1 MRFYN
6 KMGCVALFVVCVF
19 SLCACNENKN
29 QQNESESLSTNISQS
44 EPVEIYDFSSGKD
57 IYKVSGLVVDSVD
70 GNYINMKTVGNDY
83 SYVALD
89 ETGHTYTCILLPSV
103 DTDIITKEYCSVV
116 ENHMDEIEYLDS
128 LIEKGYVVQ
137 YFSGKLNEGHIV
149 ENKEYETL
157 INENQSETAIII
169 KVGE

>member
-6 KMGCVALFVVCVF
+6 KMVCVALFAVYVF
-19 SLCACNENKN
+19 SLCACNANKN
-29 QQNESESLSTNISQS
+29 QQNESESLSTNINKS
-44 EPVEIYDFSSGKD
+44 EPVKVYDFSSGKD

-70 GNYINMKTVGNDY
+70 GNYINMKTVGDDY
-83 SYVALD
+83 SYVLLD
-89 ETGHTYTCILLPSV
+89 EAGHTYTCILLPSV
-103 DTDIITKEYCSVV
+103 DPDIITKEYCSVV

-157 INENQSETAIII
+157 INESQSETAIII

>member
-1 MRFYN
+1 MV
-6 KMGCVALFVVCVF
+6 CVALFAVYVF
-19 SLCACNENKN
+19 SLCACNANKN
-29 QQNESESLSTNISQS
+29 QQNESESLSTNINKS
-44 EPVEIYDFSSGKD
+44 EPVKVYDFSSGKD

-83 SYVALD
+83 SYVLLD
-89 ETGHTYTCILLPSV
+89 EAGHTYTCILLPSA

-116 ENHMDEIEYLDS
+116 ENHMDEIGYLDS
-128 LIEKGYVVQ
+128 LIEKGYAVQ

-169 KVGE
+169 KVEE

>member
-1 MRFYN
+1 M
-6 KMGCVALFVVCVF
+6 CF

-29 QQNESESLSTNISQS
+29 QQNESESLSINISQS
-44 EPVEIYDFSSGKD
+44 EPVEVYDFSSGKD

-70 GNYINMKTVGNDY
+70 GDYINMKTVGNDY

-89 ETGHTYTCILLPSV
+89 EAGHTYTCILLPSA

-128 LIEKGYVVQ
+128 LIEKGYAVQ

-169 KVGE
+169 KVEE

>member
-6 KMGCVALFVVCVF
+6 KMGCIALFAVCVF

-29 QQNESESLSTNISQS
+29 QQNESESFSTNINQS
-44 EPVEIYDFSSGKD
+44 EPVKMYDFSNGKD
-57 IYKVSGLVVDSVD
+57 IYKVSGLVVESVD
-70 GNYINMKTVGNDY
+70 GDYINMKTAGNDY
-83 SYVALD
+83 SYVLLD
-89 ETGHTYTCILLPSV
+89 VAGHTYTCILLPSS

-128 LIEKGYVVQ
+128 LIEKGYAVQ
-137 YFSGKLNEGHIV
+137 YFSGKLNEGHIG

-157 INENQSETAIII
+157 INENESETAIII
-169 KVGE
+169 KVEE